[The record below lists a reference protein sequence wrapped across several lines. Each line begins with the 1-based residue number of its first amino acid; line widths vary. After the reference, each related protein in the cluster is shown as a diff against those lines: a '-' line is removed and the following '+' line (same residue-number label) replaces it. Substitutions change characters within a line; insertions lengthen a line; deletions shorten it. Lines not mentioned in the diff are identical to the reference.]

1 MNQILL
7 FQNLEEIAQLGLP
20 QNVAKYFE
28 KMLSNDTYS
37 HDYFGFEG
45 HFYLVKLGKN
55 LGNIESERLRVEG
68 SRISKS
74 AASLKLDNVQIIY
87 NQTQKNDAFAL
98 VEGYLLSQYKFD
110 KYKKS
115 SDSHNSQPEILV
127 SHSDENELNTLKT
140 IVSAVFKAR
149 DLVNEP
155 SNAQT
160 ATQLAKSFEALGLEA
175 GFTTEILGKSQIES
189 QKMGG
194 LMAVNK
200 GSQEPPSFSIMN
212 YKPENAVN
220 KQPYILVGKGVVFDT
235 GGLSLKPTPNS
246 MDYMKCDMAG
256 SAVVGAVMYGIA
268 LLKLPVWVMGLVPA
282 TDNRPGENAICPG
295 DVITTLDGTTVEV
308 LNTDAEGR
316 LILCDALSFAKKYDP
331 QMVFDFATLT
341 GAAANALSS
350 YGCAVMGTAS
360 ESLKNELKES
370 GDTVYER
377 MAELP
382 LWPEYGDEMK
392 GEISDLKNLGKGAG
406 GAQSAAMFLK
416 HFTSYQWLHF
426 DIAGTSFAHA
436 PKGYISQGGTGFGV
450 RMMLNYFTKKYNG
463 K

>member
-7 FQNLEEIAQLGLP
+7 FQNIQDLSALALP
-20 QNVAKYFE
+20 DNVKSYVENKF
-28 KMLSNDTYS
+28 SDDQYS
-37 HDYFGFEG
+37 YDYFGFEG
-45 HFYLVKLGKN
+45 HFFLVKLGKN
-55 LGNIESERLRVEG
+55 TGNLESERLRVEG
-68 SRISKS
+68 ARISKS
-74 AASLKLDNVQIIY
+74 ATSLKLSEIAFVY
-87 NQTQKNDAFAL
+87 NREQTNEAFRI
-98 VEGYLLSQYKFD
+98 VEGFLLSQYSFD
-110 KYKKS
+110 RFKSKKS
-115 SDSHNSQPEILV
+115 ENTPCKIV
-127 SHSDENELNTLKT
+127 IDERDTSTLEQLKV
-140 IVSAVFKAR
+140 IVQAVFKAR
-149 DLVNEP
+149 DLVNQP
-155 SNAQT
+155 SNFQT
-160 ATQLAKSFEALGLEA
+160 ATDLSLQFEKLGIEA
-175 GFTTEILGKSQIES
+175 GFSTEILGKAQIES

-194 LMAVNK
+194 LLAVNK
-200 GSQEPPSFSIMN
+200 GSQEPPSFTIMN

-220 KQPYILVGKGVVFDT
+220 QQPYILVGKGVVFDT

-256 SAVVGAVMYGIA
+256 SAVVGAVMYGVA
-268 LLKLPVWVMGLVPA
+268 SLKLPVWVMGLVPA

-331 QMVFDFATLT
+331 MLVFDFATLT

-360 ESLKNELKES
+360 ESLKNEIKES
-370 GDTVYER
+370 GESVYER
-377 MAELP
+377 MAEFP

-450 RMMLNYFTKKYNG
+450 RMMLNYFIQKYNG

>member
-28 KMLSNDTYS
+28 KMLSNETYS
-37 HDYFGFEG
+37 YDYFGFEG

-55 LGNIESERLRVEG
+55 IGNIESERLRVEG

-115 SDSHNSQPEILV
+115 SDSQNSQPEILV
-127 SHSDENELNTLKT
+127 SHSDENEFNTLKT

-256 SAVVGAVMYGIA
+256 SAVVGAVIYGIA

-370 GDTVYER
+370 GDNVYER
-377 MAELP
+377 MAEFP

-416 HFTSYQWLHF
+416 HFISYQWLHF

-450 RMMLNYFTKKYNG
+450 RLMLNYFTKKYNG

>member
-1 MNQILL
+1 MNKIVL
-7 FQNLEEIAQLGLP
+7 FQNISEIAQLGLP
-20 QNVAKYFE
+20 ENVSKYFQS
-28 KMLSNDTYS
+28 LYNDEVYAY
-37 HDYFGFEG
+37 DYFGFEG
-45 HFYLVKLGKN
+45 HFYLVKLGKST
-55 LGNIESERLRVEG
+55 GNAESERLRIEG

-74 AASLKLDNVQIIY
+74 AASLKLATLDLVY
-87 NQTQKNDAFAL
+87 NGLQTDEAFFIA
-98 VEGYLLSQYKFD
+98 EGFLLSQYNFT
-110 KYKKS
+110 KYKKAGNTNS
-115 SDSHNSQPEILV
+115 VVAVLNVNNEDFARLETLTMIVDS
-127 SHSDENELNTLKT
+127 
-140 IVSAVFKAR
+140 VFKAR

-155 SNAQT
+155 SNTQT
-160 ATQLAKSFEALGLEA
+160 ATVLAKSFESLGIDA
-175 GFTTEILGKSQIES
+175 GFETEILGKAQIES

-194 LMAVNK
+194 LIAVNK
-200 GSQEPPSFSIMN
+200 GSQEPPSFTIMN

-220 KQPYILVGKGVVFDT
+220 TQPYILVGKGVVFDT

-256 SAVVGAVMYGIA
+256 SAVVGAVMYGVA
-268 LLKLPVWVMGLVPA
+268 KMKLPVWVMGLVPA

-295 DVITTLDGTTVEV
+295 DIITTLDGTTVEV

-331 QMVFDFATLT
+331 TLVIDFATLT

-350 YGCAVMGTAS
+350 YGCAVMGTAADS
-360 ESLKNELKES
+360 IKNELKES
-370 GDTVYER
+370 GDSVYER

-436 PKGYISQGGTGFGV
+436 PKGYTSQGGTGFGV
-450 RMMLNYFTKKYNG
+450 RMMLNYFVKKYNG

>member
-7 FQNLEEIAQLGLP
+7 FQNIQDLSNIGLP
-20 QNVAKYFE
+20 ENVSSYFQNKFSDDQFSY
-28 KMLSNDTYS
+28 
-37 HDYFGFEG
+37 DYLGFEG
-45 HFYLVKLGKN
+45 HFFAVKLGKSTGT
-55 LGNIESERLRVEG
+55 LETERLRVEG
-68 SRISKS
+68 ARISKAVS
-74 AASLKLDNVQIIY
+74 GLKLDSIHLIY
-87 NQTQKNDAFAL
+87 NQNQSSDSLAIA
-98 VEGYLLSQYKFD
+98 EGFLLSQYAFQSF
-110 KYKKS
+110 KS
-115 SDSHNSQPEILV
+115 NAATSTLCEIV
-127 SHSDENELNTLKT
+127 MNEKDQDALSTLKT
-140 IVSAVFKAR
+140 IVQSVFKAR
-149 DLVNEP
+149 DLVNQP
-155 SNAQT
+155 SNFQT
-160 ATQLAKSFEALGLEA
+160 ATELALTFEKLGLEA
-175 GFTTEILGKSQIES
+175 GFTTEILGKAQIES

-194 LMAVNK
+194 LLAVNK

-212 YKPENAVN
+212 YKPANAVN
-220 KQPYILVGKGVVFDT
+220 TQPYVLIGKGVVFDT

-256 SAVVGAVMYGIA
+256 SAVVGAVMYGVA
-268 LLKLPVWVMGLVPA
+268 SLKLPVWVMGLVPA

-295 DVITTLDGTTVEV
+295 DIITTLDGTTVEV

-316 LILCDALSFAKKYDP
+316 LILCDALSFAKKFDP
-331 QMVFDFATLT
+331 MLVLDFATLT

-360 ESLKNELKES
+360 ESLKNEIKES
-370 GDTVYER
+370 GETVYER

-416 HFTSYQWLHF
+416 HFTAYQWLHF

-450 RMMLNYFTKKYNG
+450 RMMLNYFIKKYNG

>member
-7 FQNLEEIAQLGLP
+7 FQNIQDLSASTLP
-20 QNVAKYFE
+20 DNVKAYVENKF
-28 KMLSNDTYS
+28 SDDQYS
-37 HDYFGFEG
+37 YDYFGFEG
-45 HFYLVKLGKN
+45 HFFLVKLGKN
-55 LGNIESERLRVEG
+55 TGNLESERLRVEG
-68 SRISKS
+68 ARIAKS
-74 AASLKLDNVQIIY
+74 AASLKLTEINIIY
-87 NQTQKNDAFAL
+87 SDFQKDNALKICEGFLLNQYTFNHFKSKSPDAGL
-98 VEGYLLSQYKFD
+98 CQLQLN
-110 KYKKS
+110 S
-115 SDSHNSQPEILV
+115 SDA
-127 SHSDENELNTLKT
+127 SDLYTLNT
-140 IVSAVFKAR
+140 IVKSVFKAR
-149 DLVNEP
+149 DLVNQP
-155 SNAQT
+155 SNHQT
-160 ATQLAKSFEALGLEA
+160 ATDLALQFEKLGVEA
-175 GFTTEILGKSQIES
+175 GFTTEILGKAQIES

-194 LMAVNK
+194 LLAVNK

-220 KQPYILVGKGVVFDT
+220 SQPYILVGKGVVFDT

-256 SAVVGAVMYGIA
+256 SAVVGAVMYGVA
-268 LLKLPVWVMGLVPA
+268 SLKLPVWVMGLVPA

-331 QMVFDFATLT
+331 LMVFDFATLT

-360 ESLKNELKES
+360 ESLKNEIKES
-370 GDTVYER
+370 GETVYER

-416 HFTSYQWLHF
+416 HFTAYQWLHF

-450 RMMLNYFTKKYNG
+450 RMMLNYFIKKYNG

>member
-1 MNQILL
+1 
-7 FQNLEEIAQLGLP
+7 
-20 QNVAKYFE
+20 
-28 KMLSNDTYS
+28 
-37 HDYFGFEG
+37 
-45 HFYLVKLGKN
+45 
-55 LGNIESERLRVEG
+55 
-68 SRISKS
+68 
-74 AASLKLDNVQIIY
+74 
-87 NQTQKNDAFAL
+87 

>member
-7 FQNLEEIAQLGLP
+7 FQNIQDLSSLGLP
-20 QNVAKYFE
+20 ENVSSYFE
-28 KMLSNDTYS
+28 NKFSDDQYS
-37 HDYFGFEG
+37 YDYLGFEG
-45 HFYLVKLGKN
+45 HFFLVKLGKN
-55 LGNIESERLRVEG
+55 TGAMETERLRVEG
-68 SRISKS
+68 SRISKTVS
-74 AASLKLDNVQIIY
+74 SMKLDAVELRYQSS
-87 NQTQKNDAFAL
+87 QKSDAFAL
-98 VEGYLLSQYKFD
+98 VEGFLLAQYSFTSF
-110 KYKKS
+110 KS
-115 SDSHNSQPEILV
+115 KPAEQ
-127 SHSDENELNTLKT
+127 TLT
-140 IVSAVFKAR
+140 QVIVSENDAAELETLQKIVAAVFKAR
-149 DLVNEP
+149 DLVNQP
-155 SNAQT
+155 SNFQT
-160 ATQLAKSFEALGLEA
+160 ATDLALTFEKLGNEA
-175 GFTTEILGKSQIES
+175 GFSTEILGKAQIES

-194 LMAVNK
+194 LLAVNK
-200 GSQEPPSFSIMN
+200 GSQEPPSFTIMN
-212 YKPENAVN
+212 YKPENAIN
-220 KQPYILVGKGVVFDT
+220 SQPYILVGKGVVFDT

-256 SAVVGAVMYGIA
+256 SAVVGAVMYGVA
-268 LLKLPVWVMGLVPA
+268 NLKLPVWVMGLVPA

-295 DVITTLDGTTVEV
+295 DIITTLDGTTVEV

-331 QMVFDFATLT
+331 MLVFDFATLT
-341 GAAANALSS
+341 GAAANALGS

-360 ESLKNELKES
+360 ESLKNEIKES
-370 GDTVYER
+370 GDEMYER

-416 HFTSYQWLHF
+416 HFTAYQWLHF

-450 RMMLNYFTKKYNG
+450 RMMLNYFIKKYNG